1 VLHQNGLIFVDG
13 NENNVDILDAKDLSR
28 IQSLKTD
35 KKAIFSFIVVGNFL
49 FCGLA
54 GKVLQAFSMN

>member
-1 VLHQNGLIFVDG
+1 VDG
-13 NENNVDILDAKDLSR
+13 NENNVDVLDAKDLSR

-54 GKVLQAFSMN
+54 GKFLQAFSMN

>member
-1 VLHQNGLIFVDG
+1 MLHQNGLIFVDG
-13 NENNVDILDAKDLSR
+13 VENNIDVLDAKDLSR
-28 IQSLKTD
+28 VQSLNTD
-35 KKAIFSFIVVGNFL
+35 KRAIFSFIVIENFM